1 MLLNDTVR
9 PLLEVNDSDAD
20 EEFEEGQ
27 PAKGI
32 KWNQLPSEA
41 EVRLHNLTHLPFR
54 DWCPFCVQGRAVSHP
69 HYKVKE
75 ESKIP
80 VISMDYMGLTEREP
94 NDELFPILVI
104 YDRKSS
110 STFAHVLPKKGVSEH
125 GVARTTQDRLVTG
138 MGCRA

>member
-1 MLLNDTVR
+1 M
-9 PLLEVNDSDAD
+9 EW
-20 EEFEEGQ
+20 EEIDVDL
-27 PAKGI
+27 P
-32 KWNQLPSEA
+32 PSEA

-110 STFAHVLPKKGVSEH
+110 STFAHVLP
-125 GVARTTQDRLVTG
+125 
-138 MGCRA
+138 